1 MEFLCDCGAVYWTI
15 KDRLWIASR
24 HARLASMHMHA
35 FCVLSKYVWH
45 EQCNTHLLNN
55 THKLQLVW
63 NADSL
68 IAFSFVHQCL
78 CISLAANDQW
88 LHLGMQWGNERKR
101 WHSIIRKQDSDE
113 MYGNYSLSICAHTCA
128 RLEIYSFCYTHW
140 PYLLSL
146 QVSAGLEL
154 AYLADIQPSLMS
166 ATERHNT
173 LIIFANIDTKVLW
186 KLPEWIKLGYVSQI
200 SPTPRPARYLYI
212 TSIVN
217 AYSKNCIFPALHTVA
232 QILQAILV
240 GPKAVYKLEIL
251 NYRLCCVISSSH
263 FLTASLS
270 AATDHWLLNWYTNID
285 VQNWMQ
291 SSYQHFTQ
299 VVIYECYSTSVCCI
313 VHVIHTWTIHK
324 RHAYAC

>member
-88 LHLGMQWGNERKR
+88 LKR
-101 WHSIIRKQDSDE
+101 CTQMRGSMTDTNFFWAKKYIWKSYTVFAILQDNKSEMKFMYTVQHDQSI
-113 MYGNYSLSICAHTCA
+113 MSLSSMPQSWLMQPGKPIPGPPSAHNKYCHMRIAKTVYLPGA
-128 RLEIYSFCYTHW
+128 LQGRLHKYC
-140 PYLLSL
+140 
-146 QVSAGLEL
+146 QA
-154 AYLADIQPSLMS
+154 
-166 ATERHNT
+166 
-173 LIIFANIDTKVLW
+173 
-186 KLPEWIKLGYVSQI
+186 
-200 SPTPRPARYLYI
+200 I
-212 TSIVN
+212 TSWAKSGAKIGN
-217 AYSKNCIFPALHTVA
+217 F
-232 QILQAILV
+232 
-240 GPKAVYKLEIL
+240 KLC
-251 NYRLCCVISSSH
+251 RLCCVISSSH